1 MTWRRGG
8 QGGKENCK
16 IYENI
21 ETRQT
26 VNPKR
31 DKGGIDYIVEKTG
44 QGGKGTDMKD
54 EMCAE
59 RGRSSNEA
67 GIMLKVDEGR
77 SDEDA
82 NRS

>member
-1 MTWRRGG
+1 MQLTVDYKIRGSLIITWRRGG

-31 DKGGIDYIVEKTG
+31 DKGGIDYIVVKRGTGEKC
-44 QGGKGTDMKD
+44 KD
-54 EMCAE
+54 VKDKMYVE
-59 RGRSSNEA
+59 RRKSKNE
-67 GIMLKVDEGR
+67 GEIV
-77 SDEDA
+77 
-82 NRS
+82 